1 MEIEQRKIKSKPLK
15 RINYRKIKKNNDGNR
30 SRFDQLDENYFKE
43 YDICIH
49 GNEFKSD
56 RYIRLSESKF
66 NELNIRKPKKKIKK
80 KGEREEYKNYFEFQ
94 YPSETIAK
102 IKKNDSIKNF
112 SNQVKSKVYDNFRS
126 IYIPHLNKNIEKSN
140 DDNNISLPL
149 VDKTNIKNNQN
160 QNNHINKKV
169 KFINDNTR
177 KNENQSTL
185 NETKIN
191 SKNNVS
197 SKKKKLNENNILDYS
212 NRLSFENRDEYFSTD
227 LLLFKDNEDIFHI
240 NEDLFS
246 KEQQNDVLV
255 LEKYNYNI
263 TDSKYLENLKSK
275 KKIENDQ
282 EEINMS
288 KEKLEEEDKNDNKIN
303 VYNTSRRAN
312 MKKIANVIEITK
324 NMTRRKSIYTN
335 FDYSD
340 EEYDDTSS
348 NYSSSS
354 ESYKQN
360 RKQIKNNKNYNNIN
374 NSITKLDVRLHT
386 NSLDNKD
393 INEIKHES
401 NSSITKPNI
410 RNHTNLLKNNENNND
425 EVMKSESLVEQNEI
439 DKIKKSSIGES
450 KIDVPIE
457 QDNPGIKFIIYY
469 FH

>member
-1 MEIEQRKIKSKPLK
+1 
-15 RINYRKIKKNNDGNR
+15 
-30 SRFDQLDENYFKE
+30 
-43 YDICIH
+43 
-49 GNEFKSD
+49 
-56 RYIRLSESKF
+56 
-66 NELNIRKPKKKIKK
+66 
-80 KGEREEYKNYFEFQ
+80 
-94 YPSETIAK
+94 
-102 IKKNDSIKNF
+102 
-112 SNQVKSKVYDNFRS
+112 
-126 IYIPHLNKNIEKSN
+126 
-140 DDNNISLPL
+140 
-149 VDKTNIKNNQN
+149 
-160 QNNHINKKV
+160 
-169 KFINDNTR
+169 
-177 KNENQSTL
+177 
-185 NETKIN
+185 
-191 SKNNVS
+191 
-197 SKKKKLNENNILDYS
+197 
-212 NRLSFENRDEYFSTD
+212 
-227 LLLFKDNEDIFHI
+227 
-240 NEDLFS
+240 
-246 KEQQNDVLV
+246 
-255 LEKYNYNI
+255 
-263 TDSKYLENLKSK
+263 LENLKSK